1 MTKYVLATRHCQA
14 APAAEDLDRVLT
26 EAGEEAARA
35 LGNLP
40 IFKEFAGAPLFGSP
54 AIRTRQTLAH
64 AFRRPIDDIKVV
76 DELYPD
82 PKIWPG
88 NTIEKIYAEVGH
100 APYRAYLD
108 AEGGSKATGS
118 YGGTAACAI
127 RETLTRIKGDRA
139 AFAWHGALI
148 QAAIDEFC
156 WLAELSVPE
165 VVMNKPLEPGDG
177 FVLEFDGNFK
187 LISVEP
193 YFQ

>member
-1 MTKYVLATRHCQA
+1 MTKFVLATRHCQA
-14 APAAEDLDRVLT
+14 APAAQDLDRVLT

-40 IFKEFAGAPLFGSP
+40 IFKEFAGAPLFGSA

-64 AFRRPIDDIKVV
+64 AFGRQIDDIKIV

-82 PKIWPG
+82 PKVWPG
-88 NTIEKIYAEVGH
+88 KTIEEIYAKVGH
-100 APYRAYLD
+100 APFRAYLD
-108 AEGGSKATGS
+108 AEGGSKATSS
-118 YGGTAACAI
+118 YGGTAASAI
-127 RETLTRIKGDRA
+127 LGVLAQIKGDRA

-148 QAAIDEFC
+148 QATIDEFC

-177 FVLEFDGNFK
+177 FVLEFEGNFK
-187 LISVEP
+187 LTSVEP